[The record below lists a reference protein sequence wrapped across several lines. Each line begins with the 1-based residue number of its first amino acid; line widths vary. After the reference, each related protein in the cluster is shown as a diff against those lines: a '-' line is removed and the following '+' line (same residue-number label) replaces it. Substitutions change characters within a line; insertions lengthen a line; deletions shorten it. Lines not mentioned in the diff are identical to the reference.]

1 MNKNKPKLI
10 LLSTVLIFSL
20 CVFSFW
26 PRHQLID
33 LALID
38 RNLIQQGYSVSE
50 IQTFKEELN
59 PDQVLSLS
67 VFDYHPDALER
78 FSLPH
83 YIELRELGYTQTEAR
98 LLSQNDNE
106 QLIKIMGFG
115 HIDGI
120 LTWLQTKYLVLDR
133 LLRYQAYAL
142 TQPSLSTR
150 AIVERV
156 NADRDYPAYTHV
168 KPVDLDAP
176 LLLVNKYHELPST
189 YVPDDLV
196 AAQGCGTPT
205 LIQEAAQA
213 YELMCQEVT
222 KAGFVMMQDNAY
234 RSYAE
239 QASLYASYLKSFG
252 QTYAD
257 TVAARPGFSEHQTG
271 LAVDLTAGEGSSG
284 LFVTTKTYLWLIEHC
299 TDYGFILRYPKGK
312 EAVTGYRFES
322 WHYRYVGVD
331 TAKAIQESGLTLD
344 EYALVFP

>member
-20 CVFSFW
+20 SVFNFW

-50 IQTFKEELN
+50 IQTLKKELN
-59 PDQVLSLS
+59 PDQIFSLS

-106 QLIKIMGFG
+106 QLVNIMGFG

-120 LTWLQTKYLVLDR
+120 LSWLQTKHLVLDR

-142 TQPSLSTR
+142 TQPSLSAR

-156 NADRDYPAYTHV
+156 NADRDYPSYTYV
-168 KPVDLDAP
+168 KPVDFDAP

-189 YVPDDLV
+189 YIPDDLV
-196 AAQGCGTPT
+196 VAQGCGNPT
-205 LIQEAAQA
+205 LTQEAAQA
-213 YELMCQEVT
+213 YELMCQDVT
-222 KAGFVMMQDNAY
+222 KAGLMMSDATSY
-234 RSYAE
+234 RSYSF
-239 QASLYASYLKSFG
+239 QASLYASYLKSYG
-252 QTYAD
+252 QTYTD
-257 TVAARPGFSEHQTG
+257 TISARPGFSEHQTG
-271 LAVDLTAGEGSSG
+271 LAIDLNAGDAHFG
-284 LFVTTKTYLWLIEHC
+284 LFVTTKTYLWVSEHC
-299 TDYGFILRYPKGK
+299 TDYGFILRYPSGK

-322 WHYRYVGVD
+322 WHYRYVGID